1 VIDTRF
7 PLFPE
12 KTSENSISSLQSLAE
27 ALSIPLADLEKARQ
41 LSPIERYRSKEIPK
55 AGGGARQVYDPSHLI
70 RLIQSRINKRI
81 FLDLIRWPE
90 YLFGSLPNTFIN
102 GEVVHRDYIACAKT
116 HCRSKSLLKVDV
128 SNFFDNIHKDHVYRI
143 FNELLS
149 FKESVSEYLTD
160 ICCYEDFLVQG
171 ALTSSYL
178 ATLCFWDCEG
188 DVVKRLSRKGLR
200 YTRLVD
206 DITVSSR
213 RHDFNFDYAE
223 HHIKMMLIDLDLPE
237 NDRKRQVLRGGIE
250 PLHVHGLR
258 VNYQTPRLPADEV
271 RRIRAAVHNVVT
283 MARINNYR
291 TSVSYRSLHDRCM
304 GRVNKLARVGHNKHK
319 VFKRQLLDI
328 MPLPS
333 RLDVKKAEGAISF
346 LESLDTGRIKQR
358 RYTRKFNL
366 VRYRVSIVARTYEKE
381 ARAFEYRLYN
391 LRPYIGSYDW

>member
-1 VIDTRF
+1 MIDTRF

-12 KTSENSISSLQSLAE
+12 KTSENSISSLQSLAN

-41 LSPIERYRSKEIPK
+41 LSPVERYRAKEIPK
-55 AGGGARQVYDPSHLI
+55 AGGGVRQVYDPSYLI
-70 RLIQSRINKRI
+70 RLIQARINKRI
-81 FLDLIRWPE
+81 FLGLIRWPG
-90 YLFGSLPNTFIN
+90 YLFGSLPNASID
-102 GEVVHRDYIACAKT
+102 GEVVHRDYIACSKT
-116 HCRSKSLLKVDV
+116 HCLSKSLLKVDI
-128 SNFFDNIHKDHVYRI
+128 SNFFDNIHKDHVYRV
-143 FNELLS
+143 FNELLK
-149 FKESVSEYLTD
+149 FGEPVSEYLTD
-160 ICCYEDFLVQG
+160 ICCYKGFLVQG

-188 DVVKRLSRKGLR
+188 DVVKRLSRKGLK

-223 HHIKMMLIDLDLPE
+223 HHIKMMLIDLDLPA
-237 NDRKRQVLRGGIE
+237 NDRKREILRDGIE

-258 VNYQTPRLPADEV
+258 VNYKSPRLPADEV
-271 RRIRAAVHNVVT
+271 RRIRAAVHNVVK

-304 GRVNKLARVGHNKHK
+304 GRVNKLARVGHKKHE
-319 VFKRQLLDI
+319 VFKSKLLDI

-333 RLDVKKAEGAISF
+333 RLDVRKAESAISF
-346 LESLDTGRIKQR
+346 LESLDADQIKQR
-358 RYTRKFNL
+358 RYTRRFHL

-381 ARAFEYRLYN
+381 ARDFETRLYD